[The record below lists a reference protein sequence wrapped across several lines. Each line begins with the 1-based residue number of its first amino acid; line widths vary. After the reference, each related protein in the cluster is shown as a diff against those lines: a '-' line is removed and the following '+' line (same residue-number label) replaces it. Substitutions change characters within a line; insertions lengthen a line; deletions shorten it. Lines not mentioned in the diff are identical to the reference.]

1 MATSL
6 ACPQA
11 CPQSRVLCKSR
22 IGEVFRSGCTF
33 TRGYGKIF
41 YFQPGH
47 ETNGSFHNPYVRR
60 IIQNAVHWCYNDK
73 NRRITLGA
81 PSIEVTL
88 EQARLEGNTGEYL
101 KMWD

>member
-1 MATSL
+1 MQNPHRRSL
-6 ACPQA
+6 PQRLHLH
-11 CPQSRVLCKSR
+11 PRLRQDLH
-22 IGEVFRSGCTF
+22 
-33 TRGYGKIF
+33 
-41 YFQPGH
+41 FQPGH
-47 ETNGSFHNPYVRR
+47 ETNGSFYNPYVRR
-60 IIQNAVHWCYNDK
+60 IIQNAVRWCYNDK

>member
-1 MATSL
+1 
-6 ACPQA
+6 
-11 CPQSRVLCKSR
+11 
-22 IGEVFRSGCTF
+22 
-33 TRGYGKIF
+33 
-41 YFQPGH
+41 
-47 ETNGSFHNPYVRR
+47 VR
-60 IIQNAVHWCYNDK
+60 WCYNDK

>member
-6 ACPQA
+6 A
-11 CPQSRVLCKSR
+11 CPQSRVLCKSHR
-22 IGEVFRSGCTF
+22 
-33 TRGYGKIF
+33 
-41 YFQPGH
+41 
-47 ETNGSFHNPYVRR
+47 
-60 IIQNAVHWCYNDK
+60 CYNDK